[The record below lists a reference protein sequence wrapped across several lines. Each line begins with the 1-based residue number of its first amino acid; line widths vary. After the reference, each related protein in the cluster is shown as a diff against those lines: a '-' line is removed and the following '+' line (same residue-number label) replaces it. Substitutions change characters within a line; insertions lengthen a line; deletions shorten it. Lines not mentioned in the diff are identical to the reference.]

1 MKSNKNERSPL
12 DRVKPLRVPGQ
23 SLDAEIDDVQYD
35 HVFAPLFFALFML
48 IMAGMEWWRY
58 VMDMKP
64 SPWIFTGGAVLACI
78 YAANRMYR
86 IRKRLRQLRLG
97 RDGERAVAQQLE
109 WLRRENFFVFHDV
122 PNGDANVDHLLIG
135 PKGIFTIETKTL
147 SKPERGE
154 CKIVVVDGVIRANGR
169 ALDRDPLIQ
178 AKAQAGWL
186 RAFLAEHQFTAPVW
200 PVVLF
205 PGWFVEPFDSKVV
218 GAWVLEPKALRSFI
232 GNQPDRFALEDVKA
246 MASAMTSYIRSQA
259 K

>member
-1 MKSNKNERSPL
+1 MKRQSVRSPL
-12 DRVKPLRVPGQ
+12 DRAKPLRVPGQ
-23 SLDAEIDDVQYD
+23 SLSDQLDDVVSD
-35 HVFAPLFFALFML
+35 NILGPFMIALFAV
-48 IMAGMEWWRY
+48 IMAGMEWWRFY
-58 VMDMKP
+58 AEAKP
-64 SPWIFTGGAVLACI
+64 NPIVYSAVAVACVV
-78 YAANRMYR
+78 YAAFK
-86 IRKRLRQLRLG
+86 ITFTRKQIRQLKLG
-97 RDGERAVAQQLE
+97 RDGERVVAQQLE
-109 WLRRENFFVFHDV
+109 WLRREDYFVFHDV

-154 CKIVVVDGVIRANGR
+154 CKISVMDGVIRANGR
-169 ALDRDPLIQ
+169 ALDRDPLVQ

-232 GNQPDRFALEDVKA
+232 GNRPDRFALEDVKA

>member
-1 MKSNKNERSPL
+1 MKSNKDRSPL
-12 DRVKPLRVPGQ
+12 DRFAPLRVPGQ
-23 SLDAEIDDVQYD
+23 SLTEELDDVFQD
-35 HVFAPLFFALFML
+35 HVMAPYALAVLMVL
-48 IMAGMEWWRY
+48 IAGLEWWRY
-58 VMDMKP
+58 YADFKP
-64 SPWIFTGGAVLACI
+64 SPIVFSIAALVCVG
-78 YAANRMYR
+78 YAAYKIIR
-86 IRKRLRQLRLG
+86 IRKKVRQIKLG

-135 PKGIFTIETKTL
+135 PKGVFTIETKTL

-154 CKIVVVDGVIRANGR
+154 CKITVVDGVIRANGR
-169 ALDRDPLIQ
+169 ALDRDPLVQ
-178 AKAQAGWL
+178 AKAQASWM

-232 GNQPDRFALEDVKA
+232 NNRPDRFALEDVKA

-259 K
+259 KL

>member
-1 MKSNKNERSPL
+1 MKRQPVRSPL
-12 DRVKPLRVPGQ
+12 DRAKPLRVPGQ
-23 SLDAEIDDVQYD
+23 SISEQLDDVLYE
-35 HVFAPLFFALFML
+35 HMLAPVLIALFMVVVAAL
-48 IMAGMEWWRY
+48 EWWRFY
-58 VMDMKP
+58 TDAKPNPLIYSTVAGACVFYAGVKILRNQHKVRQMK
-64 SPWIFTGGAVLACI
+64 
-78 YAANRMYR
+78 
-86 IRKRLRQLRLG
+86 LG
-97 RDGERAVAQQLE
+97 RDGERVVAQQLE
-109 WLRRENFFVFHDV
+109 WLRREDFFVFHDV

-154 CKIVVVDGVIRANGR
+154 CKIAVVDGVIRANGR

-205 PGWFVEPFDSKVV
+205 PGWFVEPFDSKIV

-232 GNQPDRFALEDVKA
+232 GNRPDRFALEDVKA

>member
-1 MKSNKNERSPL
+1 MKLKKGRSPL
-12 DRVKPLRVPGQ
+12 DRFAPLRVPGQ
-23 SLDAEIDDVQYD
+23 SISEQLDDLVSD
-35 HVFAPLFFALFML
+35 HLLGPSMVALFA
-48 IMAGMEWWRY
+48 IVMAGMEWWRFY
-58 VMDMKP
+58 ASAKP
-64 SPWIFTGGAVLACI
+64 NPIVYSAVAVVSVV
-78 YAANRMYR
+78 YAAIRIALARKR
-86 IRKRLRQLRLG
+86 IRQLKLG

-135 PKGIFTIETKTL
+135 PKGVFTIETKTL

-154 CKIVVVDGVIRANGR
+154 CKITFTDGVIRANGL
-169 ALDRDPLIQ
+169 ALDRDPLVQ
-178 AKAQAGWL
+178 AKAQASWM
-186 RAFLAEHQFTAPVW
+186 RAFLAEHQFTASVW

-205 PGWFVEPFDSKVV
+205 HGWFVEPFDSKVV

>member
-1 MKSNKNERSPL
+1 MKSKKDRSPL
-12 DRVKPLRVPGQ
+12 DRFAPLRVPGQ
-23 SLDAEIDDVQYD
+23 SASEQLDDVVSD
-35 HVFAPLFFALFML
+35 HILGPFMIALFAVV
-48 IMAGMEWWRY
+48 MAGMEWWRFY
-58 VMDMKP
+58 AETKP
-64 SPWIFTGGAVLACI
+64 NPIVYSVVAVAGVV
-78 YAANRMYR
+78 YAAFK
-86 IRKRLRQLRLG
+86 ISLTRKHIRQLKLG

-109 WLRRENFFVFHDV
+109 WLRRESFFVFHDV

-135 PKGIFTIETKTL
+135 PKGVFTIETKTL

-154 CKIVVVDGVIRANGR
+154 CKIAVVDGVIRANGR
-169 ALDRDPLIQ
+169 TLDRDPLVQ